1 MVRTFTMLLLLC
13 LGLSLSAQTAKK
25 PLPKTTVKT
34 PVKTAAKPLAPALKS
49 ELELPPPP
57 VPTLPPM
64 LVLEPGTQVILE
76 THIELDSKYLKE
88 GEEVCLHLKYPI
100 QVAGQTLISAG
111 REAYCRINRLIRPR
125 SGGQPGSI
133 ELEPLYV
140 KANDG
145 QYVSLSG
152 NSLLAMGR
160 DREGLAQLAGAGTGA
175 LGAQLGN
182 MYAQKVQVQQMD
194 IQNRMLAQQQ
204 YEQMLR
210 EQQLEMQRQDQVLMQ
225 QQQNQQAQLL
235 QQQQMDLLQ
244 RQQALLQQQ
253 QMAQMRPMYP
263 PQTQMLQRRPQMPAP
278 QTFAQ
283 DQLPPNLIPISPEQA
298 AQLNQAQNNQPPM
311 NQTFA
316 YSSVGTQ
323 VANGLSAMSNS
334 PVVGAVSA
342 GLLHVSSVLNVVS
355 PLITLLIKGKRAVV
369 PEGYTMR
376 AFVAQ
381 GVVMEWK

>member
-13 LGLSLSAQTAKK
+13 LGLSLTAQTAKK
-25 PLPKTTVKT
+25 PLPKTTVKAT
-34 PVKTAAKPLAPALKS
+34 VKTAAKPLAPAPMPAP
-49 ELELPPPP
+49 ELLPPP

-76 THIELDSKYLKE
+76 THIELDSKFLKE

-182 MYAQKVQVQQMD
+182 MYAQKVQAQQMD
-194 IQNRMLAQQQ
+194 IQNRMLSQQQ
-204 YEQMLR
+204 YDQMLR

-263 PQTQMLQRRPQMPAP
+263 PPTQMVQRRPQMPAP
-278 QTFAQ
+278 QTFGQ

-298 AQLNQAQNNQPPM
+298 AQLSQAQNQPPM
-311 NQTFA
+311 NQTFG
-316 YSSVGTQ
+316 YSAAGTQ
-323 VANGLSAMSNS
+323 VATGLSAMSNS